1 MGVPPNDFSVTDGD
15 HLPLNV
21 RLSSEQ
27 LRHRSSVAVLA
38 DPSDSNLLSHHMI
51 SQIVPSSFGWH
62 WLSSLPA

>member
-27 LRHRSSVAVLA
+27 LRHRSSVAVLG
-38 DPSDSNLLSHHMI
+38 DPTDSNLLAHH
-51 SQIVPSSFGWH
+51 
-62 WLSSLPA
+62 